1 MTMTS
6 SHSQTRCLTS
16 RAYRYL
22 SPALRQL
29 RSRPARRPVLPRLSA
44 ERRQWH
50 LHAVRGWRPSRTAR
64 RLSLPRFPSAG
75 LKRID
80 SSMHRLLA
88 KRTSQR
94 IQPIRPNAAH
104 PDLRGHPKPLQQTR
118 RNCGEAWTSHLGAT
132 LLRHPPLPRSLPPR
146 GRPVPVPRRRRGRGP
161 WRAPRLL
168 RGVSW
173 TRAWGAYSAAIG
185 GRL

>member
-1 MTMTS
+1 MTTTS

-44 ERRQWH
+44 VRRQPH

-64 RLSLPRFPSAG
+64 RLFLPRFPSAG

-80 SSMHRLLA
+80 SSMRRLLA
-88 KRTSQR
+88 RRTSQQ

-104 PDLRGHPKPLQQTR
+104 PDLRRGDPRPLQHTPC
-118 RNCGEAWTSHLGAT
+118 NCGEAWTSHLDAT
-132 LLRHPPLPRSLPPR
+132 LLRLPPLLRSLPPR
-146 GRPVPVPRRRRGRGP
+146 GRPVPVPQRRRGRGP

-168 RGVSW
+168 QGVAG
-173 TRAWGAYSAAIG
+173 TRA
-185 GRL
+185 